1 MARALRCTG
10 FFSFTM
16 SKAIFIFISSLL
28 LLLPVVLSEGGITA
42 SNQMAL
48 CLPFILFIGIPHGAI
63 DNLLYL
69 REKKLNNTQ
78 FIAIYLTVV
87 FANVLLWMLMPICA
101 YLVFLIISAYHFG
114 QSQFAHYFKETGALQ
129 RLLAISWGVSI
140 LSALIYFNIEEIQNI
155 MLADEHFLVF
165 DLLHQAQHMHYLFL
179 VSSMITLSIMVLLT
193 IKKAIK
199 KEMFLLE
206 MVVFFLI
213 LVSFEV
219 MPFLIGFTLYFVIL
233 HSMKVLNEEYN
244 FLSSKKE
251 VRSWKGFISLLAP
264 LTLFSFAGI
273 ALIFLLIYLELIPY
287 SYGYCLLIIIS
298 SITLPHVFVM
308 NRFYQLFKP

>member
-1 MARALRCTG
+1 VHLNARA
-10 FFSFTM
+10 FVSFTM
-16 SKAIFIFISSLL
+16 SKAIFIFIASLL
-28 LLLPVVLSEGGITA
+28 VLLPMVLSEGGIDA
-42 SNQMAL
+42 STQMTL

-78 FIAIYLTVV
+78 FISIYLIVV
-87 FANVLLWMLMPICA
+87 FSNVLLWMFFPICA

-114 QSQFAHYFKETGALQ
+114 QSQFAHYFKETGLLQ
-129 RLLAISWGVSI
+129 RLLAISWGVSL
-140 LSALIYFNIEEIQNI
+140 LSALIYFNIEEIQKI

-165 DLLHQAQHMHYLFL
+165 DLLHQTQHMHYLFL
-179 VSSMITLSIMVLLT
+179 ASSLITLALMVLLT

-206 MVVFFLI
+206 TVVFFLI
-213 LVSFEV
+213 LLSFEV

-233 HSMKVLNEEYN
+233 HSLKVLNEEYH
-244 FLSSKKE
+244 FLSAKKE
-251 VRSWKGFISLLAP
+251 VGSWKGFISLLAP
-264 LTLFSFAGI
+264 LTLFSFLGI
-273 ALIFLLIYLELIPY
+273 ALIFLLIYLELIAY